1 MWTRFPCRIYL
12 MSEDPDG
19 LKGVNQE
26 KMAKA
31 QQKKYPI
38 IKGYRDQI
46 ENKYQWCIA
55 AVPGEKWAKKLFPG
69 LRREASAIEKLWEA
83 ILAHLP
89 RVTEDPIAAWQAHNA
104 RTCTTALRRTSIQL
118 RHQRRFT
125 IKPPTARISTVGM
138 IPEAQIL
145 RRRGI
150 HACGGSC
157 L

>member
-1 MWTRFPCRIYL
+1 MWTRFPVAIYL

-55 AVPGEKWAKKLFPG
+55 AVPGEKWAKKLFPAFVRAG
-69 LRREASAIEKLWEA
+69 PSK
-83 ILAHLP
+83 
-89 RVTEDPIAAWQAHNA
+89 
-104 RTCTTALRRTSIQL
+104 SSGK
-118 RHQRRFT
+118 RFSR
-125 IKPPTARISTVGM
+125 PPA
-138 IPEAQIL
+138 
-145 RRRGI
+145 
-150 HACGGSC
+150 
-157 L
+157 